1 MYILKKSEELI
12 NNYFHFTKEQLE
24 KFEMFYS
31 FHRDAKIN
39 LTAIKE
45 REQFFLKHILDSV
58 YFLKFISAEFETAID
73 LGSGGGFPGIVL
85 AIYFP
90 EKRFFL
96 VESIGKK
103 CVFLKNVVSMLHL
116 SKVEVINSRIENIRD
131 LTADIIFSRGVGK
144 IGEILKLTKNVS
156 RETTG
161 FLFYKGAHV
170 DDEIGSAKSIIK
182 KRGLTYGEV
191 RVESPIQRTYVYL
204 NSSNYVRLCPKA
216 PCDH

>member
-1 MYILKKSEELI
+1 MYILKKSEKLI
-12 NNYFHFTKEQLE
+12 NNFFHFTNEQLG
-24 KFEMFYS
+24 KIEMFYS
-31 FHRDAKIN
+31 LHRDAKIN

-45 REQFFLKHILDSV
+45 REQFYLKHILDSV
-58 YFLKFISAEFETAID
+58 YFLKFISIKFDTAID
-73 LGSGGGFPGIVL
+73 LGSGGGFPGMVL

-96 VESIGKK
+96 VESIAKK

-116 SKVEVINSRIENIRD
+116 SNVDVINSRIENIKE
-131 LTADIIFSRGVGK
+131 LSADIIFSRGVGK
-144 IGEILKLTKNVS
+144 IGEILKLTKSVS

-161 FLFYKGAHV
+161 YLFYKGEHV
-170 DDEIGSAKSIIK
+170 DDEIESAKSLIK
-182 KRGLTYGEV
+182 KRGLTYGKV

-204 NSSNYVRLCPKA
+204 NSSNCVRLCPKT